1 MLLKVLSQSP
11 NLTHNTLL
19 LQGLVLITV
28 GCAGVYGILKNAKWP
43 SLVGRKLI
51 YIVNVVLLCCALVL
65 SVTAVVLS
73 IIGGKLRR
81 SSFRVCIC

>member
-1 MLLKVLSQSP
+1 M
-11 NLTHNTLL
+11 
-19 LQGLVLITV
+19 
-28 GCAGVYGILKNAKWP
+28 YGIRKNSKWP

-73 IIGGKLRR
+73 IIGGTLRHP
-81 SSFRVCIC
+81 SFRVCIYCHWLPSLLNN